1 MQVLKF
7 GGTSVANAEN
17 INKVASIVKN
27 AINKDKTIVVVSALG
42 GVTDMLLRAA
52 NNAAKGN
59 EDYRQTIAEIEKR
72 HFDAVKNLIPVA
84 HQSQLLS
91 LVKTSI
97 NEIED
102 ICNGIFLLSEITPRT
117 KDRLASYG
125 EWLSSQ
131 ILAEKLRFDQVEVQ
145 WKDARQL
152 ITTNSNYTQAQVNFE
167 ITQANIVAYFNGLQQ
182 SLCIVPGFIASNA
195 EGITTTIGRGGSDYT
210 AAIIAA
216 A

>member
-17 INKVASIVKN
+17 INKVASIVKD
-27 AINKDKTIVVVSALG
+27 AVSKDRTILVVSALG

-52 NNAAKGN
+52 GNAAKGN
-59 EDYRQTIAEIEKR
+59 EDYKQIIADLEQR

-91 LVKTSI
+91 LVKTAV

-131 ILAEKLRFDQVEVQ
+131 IIAEKL
-145 WKDARQL
+145 
-152 ITTNSNYTQAQVNFE
+152 
-167 ITQANIVAYFNGLQQ
+167 
-182 SLCIVPGFIASNA
+182 
-195 EGITTTIGRGGSDYT
+195 
-210 AAIIAA
+210 
-216 A
+216 